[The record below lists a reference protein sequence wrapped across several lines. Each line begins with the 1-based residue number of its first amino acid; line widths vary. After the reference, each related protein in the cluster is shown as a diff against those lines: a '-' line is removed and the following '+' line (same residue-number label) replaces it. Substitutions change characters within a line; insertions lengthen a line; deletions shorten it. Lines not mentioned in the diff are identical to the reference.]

1 MAQNLRAMFLLQ
13 SIIKMLSTNKISTL
27 HTIEI
32 NDSKLDI
39 NWSSTYEAFDE
50 FATENVKANFEAP

>member
-1 MAQNLRAMFLLQ
+1 MFLLQ